1 MCPSQN
7 GEEAMPI
14 IDFRYRP
21 STRESLDSFINH
33 PVYSEYMKV
42 TPFASKQARS
52 LEDCVEELHR
62 LDIVKAVY
70 TGRDCSGN
78 YAFPDSNNLVLDCMR
93 KHPDLFIGFY
103 GFDPHRKMD
112 ALRGFRTAV
121 TRDGMRGASIE
132 PCMAGLRADHALYYP
147 LYAACCEMDVPVIV
161 TAGLAPHMPT
171 ISLDPMDPRYID
183 NVARDFPELRILI
196 SHGGYPWIIEAM
208 AVAQRNRN
216 VYLDFSTCLGKPLA
230 NVLIEAAGSSLSDKV
245 VFASA
250 NPFVDVSRAVE
261 AFAGLPFAPDIRER
275 IAYFNGCAFLGL

>member
-1 MCPSQN
+1 
-7 GEEAMPI
+7 MPI

-112 ALRGFRTAV
+112 ALRGFR
-121 TRDGMRGASIE
+121 S
-132 PCMAGLRADHALYYP
+132 
-147 LYAACCEMDVPVIV
+147 
-161 TAGLAPHMPT
+161 
-171 ISLDPMDPRYID
+171 
-183 NVARDFPELRILI
+183 
-196 SHGGYPWIIEAM
+196 
-208 AVAQRNRN
+208 
-216 VYLDFSTCLGKPLA
+216 
-230 NVLIEAAGSSLSDKV
+230 
-245 VFASA
+245 
-250 NPFVDVSRAVE
+250 
-261 AFAGLPFAPDIRER
+261 
-275 IAYFNGCAFLGL
+275 

>member
-78 YAFPDSNNLVLDCMR
+78 YAFPDSNNLVLDCGSIPICSSVFM
-93 KHPDLFIGFY
+93 
-103 GFDPHRKMD
+103 
-112 ALRGFRTAV
+112 ALIRTG
-121 TRDGMRGASIE
+121 RWM
-132 PCMAGLRADHALYYP
+132 PCA
-147 LYAACCEMDVPVIV
+147 
-161 TAGLAPHMPT
+161 
-171 ISLDPMDPRYID
+171 
-183 NVARDFPELRILI
+183 
-196 SHGGYPWIIEAM
+196 
-208 AVAQRNRN
+208 
-216 VYLDFSTCLGKPLA
+216 
-230 NVLIEAAGSSLSDKV
+230 
-245 VFASA
+245 ASA
-250 NPFVDVSRAVE
+250 R
-261 AFAGLPFAPDIRER
+261 R
-275 IAYFNGCAFLGL
+275 